1 MENLISETQ
10 NAFVGGRQILDSVL
24 VANESLDSR
33 IKSGNPGVI
42 CKLDIEKAYDH
53 VNWDCLLYILERM
66 GFGRRWCRWI
76 KVYISSVRFSV
87 LVNGSPFGFFS
98 SSRGL
103 R

>member
-33 IKSGNPGVI
+33 IKSGNLGII

-66 GFGRRWCRWI
+66 GFGHRW
-76 KVYISSVRFSV
+76 
-87 LVNGSPFGFFS
+87 
-98 SSRGL
+98 
-103 R
+103 